1 MKNALIFALAG
12 ALLGI
17 MIASFFVP
25 PALVWYSEP
34 GGLPG
39 GATVQAL
46 VQIPDVIRYATGKLL
61 RWQMIGAAVGAV
73 LGLVLGILTMR
84 KKVPTATFPANAV

>member
-17 MIASFFVP
+17 VIASFIVP
-25 PALVWYSEP
+25 PALVWYAEP
-34 GGLPG
+34 GGLPK
-39 GATVQAL
+39 GAPVQAL

-61 RWQMIGAAVGAV
+61 RGQMIGGAVGAV
-73 LGLVLGILTMR
+73 LGLVLGILMMR
-84 KKVPTATFPANAV
+84 KKVPTAALQANVG

>member
-17 MIASFFVP
+17 VIASFIVP

-39 GATVQAL
+39 GAQVQAL
-46 VQIPDVIRYATGKLL
+46 VQIPDVIRYTTGKLL
-61 RWQMIGAAVGAV
+61 RGQMIGGVVGAV
-73 LGLVLGILTMR
+73 LGLGLTILMKG
-84 KKVPTATFPANAV
+84 KKVPAVDPTRGSV

>member
-17 MIASFFVP
+17 VIASFIVP

-39 GATVQAL
+39 GAQVQAL
-46 VQIPDVIRYATGKLL
+46 VQIPDVIRYTTGKLL
-61 RWQMIGAAVGAV
+61 RGQMIAGVVGAV
-73 LGLVLGILTMR
+73 LGLVLAMLTMR
-84 KKVPTATFPANAV
+84 KKMPTATPAGGV

>member
-17 MIASFFVP
+17 VIASFIVP

-39 GATVQAL
+39 GAQVQAL
-46 VQIPDVIRYATGKLL
+46 VQIPDVIRYTTGKLL
-61 RWQMIGAAVGAV
+61 RGQMIGGVVGAV
-73 LGLVLGILTMR
+73 LGLGLTILMKG
-84 KKVPTATFPANAV
+84 KKVPTAAPARDV

>member
-17 MIASFFVP
+17 VIVSFIVP

-39 GATVQAL
+39 GAQVQAL
-46 VQIPDVIRYATGKLL
+46 VQIPDVIRYTTGKLL
-61 RWQMIGAAVGAV
+61 RGQMIGAAVGAV
-73 LGLVLGILTMR
+73 LGFGLAVLMKR
-84 KKVPTATFPANAV
+84 KKLPTAGPVSNV